1 MSTLTTPNA
10 STKPQAGTETLDRPD
25 PYQQVT
31 DLIIEHLENGVVPWR
46 FPWNREVGRPR
57 NFHSGH
63 PYQGVNVVLLG
74 CRFAASPWWMTYR
87 QALERGG
94 HVRKGERGAMV
105 VKFGTFNL
113 KESTPASSEDGKQ
126 RKGMFLRSYTVFNA
140 TQIEGIQFP
149 ESATGP
155 ALSADQRNAKAES
168 IVAAMPQCP
177 VIHYGRGSRAC
188 YRPTLDEIEMPPF
201 ASFESGESYYGTL
214 FHELGHATG
223 HASRLNRYS
232 LTKHDN
238 FDGQVYSQEELV
250 AEMTAAFV
258 GMEADLVGDR
268 HEQSAAYLDGW
279 LSVLKAKNHRRWIVQ
294 AASQAARAANF
305 ILGRNGSADATADLE
320 PVYQSQ
326 TATGENP
333 EPEI

>member
-1 MSTLTTPNA
+1 MSTLKMARSAPVKSQA
-10 STKPQAGTETLDRPD
+10 EDGKPPRPD

-31 DLIIEHLENGVVPWR
+31 DLIIEHLEKGVVPWR
-46 FPWNREVGRPR
+46 CPWNRETGRPR

-74 CRFAASPWWMTYR
+74 CRFVASPWWMTYR

-113 KESTPASSEDGKQ
+113 KESAPTSSEDGKQ

-155 ALSADQRNAKAES
+155 ALSADQGNANAEA
-168 IVAAMPQCP
+168 IVSAMPQCP

-201 ASFESGESYYGTL
+201 ECFLDAPNYYATL
-214 FHELGHATG
+214 AHELTHWTR
-223 HASRLNRYS
+223 HPSRLNRDFNRKRFGDEGYA
-232 LTKHDN
+232 K
-238 FDGQVYSQEELV
+238 EELV
-250 AEMTAAFV
+250 AELGSCFL
-258 GMEADLVGDR
+258 GADLAFEPVTKED
-268 HEQSAAYLDGW
+268 HAAYIQSW
-279 LSVLKAKNHRRWIVQ
+279 LKVLKNDKYFIIQ
-294 AASQAARAANF
+294 AASHAQKAVEYVMN
-305 ILGRNGSADATADLE
+305 L
-320 PVYQSQ
+320 QKK
-326 TATGENP
+326 
-333 EPEI
+333 EPENKPTPPVLQP